1 MPQEDIIQKW
11 LDHVHEDLSAAE
23 DMWKTGHWLYVA
35 FLCHQAIEKVLK
47 AYYVAINNEDP
58 PYTHSH
64 GKLIDACG
72 LSDVISPEHLR
83 FVDFMVPMYIK
94 ARYPEQ
100 KVVAAKS
107 LNENICRTIIDKTKQ
122 LTQWIEELLHNSR
135 LSTSS
140 ESTNG

>member
-72 LSDVISPEHLR
+72 LLMSFRPNALGSLISWCRCTSRPVI
-83 FVDFMVPMYIK
+83 
-94 ARYPEQ
+94 
-100 KVVAAKS
+100 
-107 LNENICRTIIDKTKQ
+107 LNRK
-122 LTQWIEELLHNSR
+122 
-135 LSTSS
+135 
-140 ESTNG
+140 

>member
-72 LSDVISPEHLR
+72 LSDVISPERLR

-107 LNENICRTIIDKTKQ
+107 LNENICGTIIDKTKQ

-135 LSTSS
+135 LSTSL